1 MTSLHNDLRGRRVQA
16 GLSQGELAGRAGIS
30 RQAFAAVESKKATP
44 STSVALRLARA
55 LNTTVEN
62 LFSLA
67 DDMPP
72 VIEAELVGSS
82 PLTGTGSDSG
92 SPQQA
97 TLTPVGDRLLA
108 RPLAGSPPSGYG
120 SAGYG
125 AARYRLVAGDG
136 VILSGGGRAS
146 RVMVQPFDQEEMQT
160 PCVSLLGCDPSAGI
174 LEAGLRQRGVRLA
187 WVEEGSYQA
196 LGGLSRGEAHI
207 AGCHLRDESTG
218 RYNHPWAQRMLPFD
232 YTLIAYATWQ
242 QGLMVA
248 AGNPKGITGIGHLGR
263 PNITIV
269 NRPSGS
275 GSRNLLDRLLV
286 SQGIPAES
294 VHGYDRELRGH
305 LEVAAAVASGLAD
318 AGVGVHAAA
327 SALGLDFLPLEEE
340 RYDLAIPNHFLDVPA
355 VQILL
360 DLLRTPTVQRKVE
373 TLAGYDIAE
382 MGIPVSVN

>member
-1 MTSLHNDLRGRRVQA
+1 MISLQNDLRRLRIQA
-16 GLSQGELAGRAGIS
+16 GLSQQELAGRAGIS
-30 RQAFAAVESKKATP
+30 RQAFAAVESGRSTP
-44 STSVALRLARA
+44 STSVALRLARN

-72 VIEAELVGSS
+72 LIEAELAGSTPVYPGRGSS
-82 PLTGTGSDSG
+82 A
-92 SPQQA
+92 SPWRA
-97 TLTPVGDRLLA
+97 ALTPVGNRLFA
-108 RPLAGSPPSGYG
+108 RPLAGSL

-125 AARYRLVAGDG
+125 EVRYGSARYGLVPADG
-136 VILSGGGRAS
+136 LILSGGGANPK
-146 RVMVQPFDQEEMQT
+146 VMVQPFDQVEMQT
-160 PCVSLLGCDPSAGI
+160 PCVTLLGCDPAVGI

-207 AGCHLRDESTG
+207 AGCHLRDETTG

-232 YTLIAYATWQ
+232 YTLIAFATWQ

-248 AGNPKGITGIGHLGR
+248 AGNPKRITGIEHLNRSG
-263 PNITIV
+263 ITIV

-275 GSRNLLDRLLV
+275 GSRSLLDRLLA

-294 VHGYDRELRGH
+294 VQGYGRELGGH

-318 AGVGVHAAA
+318 AGIGVHAAA

-340 RYDLAIPNHFLDVPA
+340 RYDLAIPNHFLDEPA
-355 VQILL
+355 VQSLL
-360 DLLRTPTVQRKVE
+360 DLLRMPSVQRKVE
-373 TLAGYDIAE
+373 ALAGYDVAG
-382 MGIPVSVN
+382 MGTPVSVN